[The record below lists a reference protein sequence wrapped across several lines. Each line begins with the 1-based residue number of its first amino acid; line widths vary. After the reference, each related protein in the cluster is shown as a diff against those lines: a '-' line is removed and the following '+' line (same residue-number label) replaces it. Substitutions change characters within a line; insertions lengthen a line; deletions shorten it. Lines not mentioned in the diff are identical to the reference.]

1 MQWSEMHKQGIK
13 PTEWTYTAKAKVE
26 SSVGAFDDALRTTQQ
41 MQANGIMP
49 SKGTWQVI
57 VSMAEQMG
65 RPDVVRQVGFFTKHA
80 YVQLTFDS
88 AQQLS
93 QLCGVHSLLLCSCK
107 LAFLLRKR
115 HHVLMACLL

>member
-1 MQWSEMHKQGIK
+1 MFDNDYDCFMQWSEMHKQGIK

-41 MQANGIMP
+41 MQANGITP

-65 RPDVVRQVGFFTKHA
+65 RPDVIRQVG
-80 YVQLTFDS
+80 S
-88 AQQLS
+88 S
-93 QLCGVHSLLLCSCK
+93 CSM
-107 LAFLLRKR
+107 
-115 HHVLMACLL
+115 HVTN

>member
-13 PTEWTYTAKAKVE
+13 PNEWTYTAKAKVE

-41 MQANGIMP
+41 MQANGITP

-65 RPDVVRQVGFFTKHA
+65 RPDVVRQVGSSCSMHVTK
-80 YVQLTFDS
+80 LTFDS
-88 AQQLS
+88 AQQVI
-93 QLCGVHSLLLCSCK
+93 QLWVSLRC
-107 LAFLLRKR
+107 
-115 HHVLMACLL
+115 HP